1 MYIKYLAS
9 IFIEIVLSL
18 FVSNFKELA
27 SFLIY
32 KQSMSLL

>member
-18 FVSNFKELA
+18 FVSTFKELA
-27 SFLIY
+27 SFLIH
-32 KQSMSLL
+32 KQRMSLL

>member
-18 FVSNFKELA
+18 FDSIFKELA
-27 SFLIY
+27 SFLIH